1 MCKKQTVAVLAL
13 SFWLIA
19 SASAG
24 TVSWNFEDGDDHGF
38 DLWSLQEVG
47 FAWDDPNIA
56 GDESLT
62 GAGGL
67 SALPDVGMAW
77 SIGEPNQYDGLIP
90 PVVEGCHV
98 VDGVLQY
105 GPCNDPFGAA
115 VGDPPY
121 DFTNSRGQSSYLNTY
136 NLSQWGDNLHTAAND
151 QIATSPP
158 VILGEGAVLTVWAH
172 GGGSGT
178 HAPEYDANPSQFYA
192 DGSSGVAVLL
202 AEDFSLLA
210 SVLIDGHDTLKEATL
225 DLSAFAGEMV
235 LIEVVDAFD
244 GAWGWLAVDEI
255 QITNAT
261 AKTAGLV
268 VQLVDG
274 QPTMGFDQAQI
285 DHLTMLGYY
294 VQVIDQEEIRTD
306 QTFTRDDAN
315 DLDILIISESISS
328 SGADLLIG
336 TSAPTMHQEAYGW
349 DNHHFMGA
357 AVNIHW
363 ESGSDVN
370 IVNDTHPIVV
380 NANVGLGTLPFFDPS
395 SSWTTEVAGNLAPG
409 AELLAQITVDSNDM
423 AIAFA
428 IEKGAELANASPAA
442 SRIVGFS
449 LPGLDGAI
457 DASVMTDE
465 AWALYD
471 AAIRWLDPPAPTA
484 ALVVSSTDLSAGFDQ
499 AIHDRLGAMGYA
511 VTDVS
516 SSDVGSTFTIA
527 EAETFDVLVV
537 SESIGSSGA
546 DPLIGA
552 NVPMMH
558 NESYGWDNHRF
569 TTKTNSTWVNDPNG
583 MMDVVNDVHPIS
595 MDAGLSAGPL
605 QFFANPAASWT
616 AELASALAPGAENLA
631 QITSEGDDFALVFA
645 IEQGAELVGGTPA
658 SSRIVGFSIPGN
670 ESFAAGDM
678 TDDAWAFF
686 EAAIR
691 WLDAVD

>member
-1 MCKKQTVAVLAL
+1 LVRL
-13 SFWLIA
+13 SVIR
-19 SASAG
+19 
-24 TVSWNFEDGDDHGF
+24 
-38 DLWSLQEVG
+38 
-47 FAWDDPNIA
+47 
-56 GDESLT
+56 
-62 GAGGL
+62 
-67 SALPDVGMAW
+67 
-77 SIGEPNQYDGLIP
+77 
-90 PVVEGCHV
+90 
-98 VDGVLQY
+98 
-105 GPCNDPFGAA
+105 
-115 VGDPPY
+115 PY

-158 VILGEGAVLTVWAH
+158 VLLGDGAVLTVWAH

-178 HAPEYDANPSQFYA
+178 QAPEYDPDPAGMYA
-192 DGSSGVAVLL
+192 DGSSGIAVLL

-210 SVLIDGHDTLKEATL
+210 SVLIDGHGTLKEATL
-225 DLSAFAGEMV
+225 DLSAFAGETV

-274 QPTMGFDQAQI
+274 EPTMGFDQAQI

-294 VQVIDQEEIRTD
+294 VRVIDQEEIRTD
-306 QTFTRDDAN
+306 QTFTRADAS
-315 DLDILIISESISS
+315 DLDVLIISESISS
-328 SGADLLIG
+328 SGADPLIG

-349 DNHHFMGA
+349 DNHYFMGA
-357 AVNIHW
+357 PVDIHW

-370 IVNDTHPIVV
+370 IINDTHPIVV
-380 NANVGLGTLPFFDPS
+380 DAGVSLGTLPFFDPS

-409 AELLAQITVDSNDM
+409 AELLAQITVDGNDL

-449 LPGLDGAI
+449 LPGLDGMIEAN
-457 DASVMTDE
+457 VMTDE

-499 AIHDRLGAMGYA
+499 AIHDRLGAMGYV
-511 VTDVS
+511 VTDVP

-537 SESIGSSGA
+537 SESIGSSSA

-558 NESYGWDNHRF
+558 NESYGWDNHGF
-569 TTKTNSTWVNDPNG
+569 ATKTNSKWVNDPDG
-583 MMDVVNDVHPIS
+583 MMDVVNDVHAIS
-595 MDAGLSAGPL
+595 ADAGLSAGPL

-616 AELASALAPGAENLA
+616 AELASALAPGAKNLA
-631 QITSEGDDFALVFA
+631 QMTSEGEDFALVFA
-645 IEQGAELVGGTPA
+645 IEQGAELVGGTQA
-658 SSRIVGFSIPGN
+658 VNRIVGFSIPGN
-670 ESFAAGDM
+670 ESFAANDM
-678 TDDAWAFF
+678 TDDGWAFF